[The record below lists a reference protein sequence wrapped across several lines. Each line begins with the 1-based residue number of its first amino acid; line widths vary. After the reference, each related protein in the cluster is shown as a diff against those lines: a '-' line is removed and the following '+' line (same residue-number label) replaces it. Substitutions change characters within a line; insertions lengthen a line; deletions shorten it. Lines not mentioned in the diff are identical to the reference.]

1 MQTSLLPGYV
11 CEKIDQRIRDFVWGS
26 DQGKR
31 KIHLVN
37 WDTICKPKD
46 LGGLG
51 LRSARHLNQAFLLKI
66 AWGLLKRPSELWAD
80 LLLTKYMK
88 KSGNGLVA
96 RGTKRFSNLWRGIKE
111 VWPFLNLGLQW
122 GNGNGRD
129 TKFWTDRWLDSGQ
142 LLIDTMPASSNL
154 DIHEKVVDFVK
165 PNGAM
170 ANLGQ
175 DTPVWG
181 LEGSGVY
188 SVKTGYSIIH
198 GLESDSDM
206 ERRKWKTIWSWPGPN
221 KIRHFMWLVAHNRLM
236 TNEERARRHLT
247 SSSECGSCAGVVE
260 SIDHVLRGCFIAREV
275 WRKTLSRSHEPSFFS
290 APFQSWWDS
299 NIQNSEGQT
308 TFGITCWIIWRSRN
322 ERLFQNSIASA
333 DVIAAT
339 VRYWQNTVITAQA
352 AAAQTRCLNS
362 STREVHHVCW
372 NPAPDPWITL
382 NTDGSL
388 MSTGSA
394 GAGGVLRMNDGQV
407 IHAFS
412 ANLGGCSITRAE
424 MRAIVEGTTMA
435 WDLGIRKLAIQ
446 TDSIAAVRILQ
457 DRSRQDHQHA
467 NLARRFQE
475 LVGWDW
481 EVSLIHV
488 YREGNCPADYLASL
502 GYGYP
507 FGCHMISVTNC
518 NLAYFLR
525 FDCFGI
531 TTPRHVIIND

>member
-31 KIHLVN
+31 KIH
-37 WDTICKPKD
+37 
-46 LGGLG
+46 
-51 LRSARHLNQAFLLKI
+51 
-66 AWGLLKRPSELWAD
+66 
-80 LLLTKYMK
+80 LTKYMK

-165 PNGAM
+165 PNGGWDTERLQELMPPEVLSQIIGMCPPM

-299 NIQNSEGQT
+299 NIQNSE
-308 TFGITCWIIWRSRN
+308 
-322 ERLFQNSIASA
+322 
-333 DVIAAT
+333 
-339 VRYWQNTVITAQA
+339 AQA

-488 YREGNCPADYLASL
+488 YRESNFLADSLAAMAHSL
-502 GYGYP
+502 P
-507 FGCHMISVTNC
+507 FGTHLVEVHDSVVARWC
-518 NLAYFLR
+518 AYDRLR
-525 FDCFGI
+525 SSQ
-531 TTPRHVIIND
+531 PRLVLRPM